1 MAWRLARS
9 LAGLRAEFNTAYPNR
24 SKALDGTIGDADHR
38 TRCSRHNPNDEDVVL
53 ALDITHDPA
62 NGCDV
67 HADARRLVALARQG
81 LTNPDFEYC
90 VSAGEIASRSGGWVW
105 RDYTGDSQ
113 HHEHAHFAVGRGGDC
128 DPGPPYDST
137 TPWGVTPKGVIYT
150 MLFYGKRGTVDTFT
164 AAAAAQAFGATSTV
178 DLAEAKRQKAAGGR
192 LVVVGG
198 PACRELGE
206 SRVGVHNAG
215 ATTFVLGQTATDTG
229 RLVFA
234 VSP

>member
-9 LAGLRAEFNTAYPNR
+9 LVVLGNEIDAAHPDR

-38 TRCSRHNPNDEDVVL
+38 NRCSRHNPNDEDVVL
-53 ALDITHDPA
+53 ARDFTHDPA
-62 NGCDV
+62 GGCDIHRIARDLV
-67 HADARRLVALARQG
+67 AKARRGQ
-81 LTNPDFEYC
+81 TNPDFEYC
-90 VSAGEIASRSGGWVW
+90 VSNGEIASRSQGWVW

-113 HHEHAHFAVGRGGDC
+113 HIEHAHFAVGRGGDC

-178 DLAEAKRQKAAGGR
+178 DVAEAKRQEAAGGR

-229 RLVFA
+229 RLVFT